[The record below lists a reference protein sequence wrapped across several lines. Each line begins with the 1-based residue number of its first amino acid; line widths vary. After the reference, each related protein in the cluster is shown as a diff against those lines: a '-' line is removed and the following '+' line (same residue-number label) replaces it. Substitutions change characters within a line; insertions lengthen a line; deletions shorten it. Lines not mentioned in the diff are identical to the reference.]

1 MAMIRKQVSGSGEA
15 LKAVK
20 NAKNASKTAM
30 GGTERPSFEGSRDTR
45 KTGNPGPNQVLK
57 GADGYVNQADVMMG
71 DVSHSRSF
79 TKAGARGGAAGKV
92 SVASENITG
101 GMGGKF
107 IKKGRG

>member
-1 MAMIRKQVSGSGEA
+1 MIRKEVSGSGEA

-30 GGTERPSFEGSRDTR
+30 GGTQRTSFEGSNDPR
-45 KTGNPGPNQVLK
+45 KSGSPGPN
-57 GADGYVNQADVMMG
+57 AAEGYVNQGDVMMG

-79 TKAGARGGAAGKV
+79 TKAGARGSAAGKV
-92 SVASENITG
+92 AVATESVTG

-107 IKKGRG
+107 IKKAKG